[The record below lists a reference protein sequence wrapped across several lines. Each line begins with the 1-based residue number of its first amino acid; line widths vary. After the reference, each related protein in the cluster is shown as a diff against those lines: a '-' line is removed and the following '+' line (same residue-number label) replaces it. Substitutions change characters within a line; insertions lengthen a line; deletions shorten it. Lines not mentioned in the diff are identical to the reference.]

1 MRSLSTLLLALLAT
15 AGLLLVGCDSGGPA
29 SSGGTL
35 AVKLTD
41 APGDIAK
48 AEVTIEEVTAVP
60 AEDTSDGDATSEG
73 TEPGISV
80 LTDSSFTVDLT
91 TLQDGVTTLLGEV
104 QLGPGTYSQIRLKT
118 ARQATVMYEG
128 STGTVKEAS
137 LMLPSAEETGIKVNF
152 DPVTLD
158 SESDRAEVTLD
169 FSVEDSFVKA
179 GQTGT
184 YLFKPVVDAEA
195 VVVNGDTTATSGS

>member
-1 MRSLSTLLLALLAT
+1 MRHLPTFLLALALST
-15 AGLLLVGCDSGGPA
+15 GLLLTGCDSGGAA

-41 APGDIAK
+41 APGDIVE

-60 AEDTSDGDATSEG
+60 AEDTSEEGGTDA
-73 TEPGISV
+73 GISV

-91 TLQDGVTTLLGEV
+91 TLQNGITTLLGQV
-104 QLGPGTYSQIRLKT
+104 QLEPGTYGQIRLKT
-118 ARQATVMYEG
+118 AREATAMYEG
-128 STGTVKEAS
+128 SDGTAKEAN
-137 LMLPSAEETGIKVNF
+137 LVLPSAEETGVKVNF

-158 SESDRAEVTLD
+158 SENDRAEVTLD

-179 GQTGT
+179 GQTGM
-184 YLFKPVVDAEA
+184 YVFKPVVGAEA
-195 VVVNGDTTATSGS
+195 VVVNGDTTATEGS